1 MGEAP
6 RRRPSSQEEQSNE
19 YQPRRLAYTPLKTGQ
34 QIREGRALLGL
45 DQTQFGKL
53 VGRPGGFTR
62 RSVSRW
68 ENAKDAPGAPTYGM
82 IRDAFKRLGVEVF
95 DKPNPGV
102 RVVGL

>member
-1 MGEAP
+1 MKY
-6 RRRPSSQEEQSNE
+6 R
-19 YQPRRLAYTPLKTGQ
+19 PRRLAHTPLKTGR

-53 VGRPGGFTR
+53 IGRASGFTR

-68 ENAKDAPGAPTYGM
+68 ETAKEAPDAPTNGM

-95 DKPNPGV
+95 DKPTPGV
-102 RVVGL
+102 RLIGGQA